1 MPTEVVMPALEISQ
15 DTGTLVHWL
24 KSEGDLVQKGDPLME
39 IETDKVT
46 VEIESPGTGVLANIT
61 AQPGDEVPV
70 GQLIALLL
78 AEGELPLESE
88 SPLEGEELSERE
100 TQSETRKVIPTS
112 ENSPAREL
120 SKVVATPVARRL
132 AEENGIDLA
141 EISDAIGAD
150 RIQKAHVLAY
160 LESRTSMKDHRDDQ
174 EDPKHFT
181 TASPKARR
189 LASEHGLD
197 MATLAGS
204 GPDGAV
210 LAGDVQEALAV
221 RSKSTLAS
229 RALPTKSGEP
239 RVIPVKGMRK
249 VIADRLQESYQT
261 APHISLSLSADV
273 TEILRISERLSSA
286 VQEETGHPLTM
297 TAILAKVVGATLC
310 EHPRLNAHL
319 VDDEIREF
327 SDVHLGIAVAL
338 EDGLIVPVIR
348 SVEQRGLSSIQSE
361 LNDLTSR
368 ARKGTIKLNEV
379 KGGTFTIS
387 NLGMF
392 GIEHFTAILNPPEV
406 AILSIGTVTDVPV
419 GVDGEVVLRPI
430 MQVTIN
436 ADHRAVD
443 GAVAARFLA
452 ALKKALE
459 NPWLLLA

>member
-100 TQSETRKVIPTS
+100 AQSETRKVIPTS

-150 RIQKAHVLAY
+150 RIQKAHVFAY

-174 EDPKHFT
+174 EDPKHFA

-197 MATLAGS
+197 MTCLLYTS
-204 GPDGAV
+204 P
-210 LAGDVQEALAV
+210 
-221 RSKSTLAS
+221 S
-229 RALPTKSGEP
+229 P
-239 RVIPVKGMRK
+239 R
-249 VIADRLQESYQT
+249 D
-261 APHISLSLSADV
+261 
-273 TEILRISERLSSA
+273 
-286 VQEETGHPLTM
+286 
-297 TAILAKVVGATLC
+297 
-310 EHPRLNAHL
+310 
-319 VDDEIREF
+319 
-327 SDVHLGIAVAL
+327 
-338 EDGLIVPVIR
+338 
-348 SVEQRGLSSIQSE
+348 
-361 LNDLTSR
+361 
-368 ARKGTIKLNEV
+368 
-379 KGGTFTIS
+379 
-387 NLGMF
+387 
-392 GIEHFTAILNPPEV
+392 
-406 AILSIGTVTDVPV
+406 
-419 GVDGEVVLRPI
+419 
-430 MQVTIN
+430 
-436 ADHRAVD
+436 
-443 GAVAARFLA
+443 
-452 ALKKALE
+452 
-459 NPWLLLA
+459 